1 MYNADFNAA
10 AYEEIMLE
18 AGLNRFIMSVIQ
30 WVSRTNS
37 KGIVAKA
44 GRYGGTYAYKDIAF
58 EFASWVSPQFKLYL
72 IKEFERLKKE
82 EQALLGWGAKRELEK
97 INYRIHT
104 DVIKDNLIPPE
115 LTPQLYQEQLLQP
128 LSSTRSLLLL
138 LQNSLSNGLER

>member
-18 AGLNRFIMSVIQ
+18 AGLNRFIMSVKQ

-58 EFASWVSPQFKLYL
+58 EFASWVSPQSHQPPLQVGVCKRPPKGPL
-72 IKEFERLKKE
+72 ILARLKGGCRK
-82 EQALLGWGAKRELEK
+82 LFYWL
-97 INYRIHT
+97 
-104 DVIKDNLIPPE
+104 
-115 LTPQLYQEQLLQP
+115 P
-128 LSSTRSLLLL
+128 LKSGSFTIFFS
-138 LQNSLSNGLER
+138 